1 MNYYFES
8 DFFANSQLTPQQ
20 QEKPTRE
27 EMLKMAISDVNKKNK
42 KILENP
48 LNQGSSNISDKQLQ
62 ESKKE
67 RNQLNKEGE
76 ALSRKHR
83 NDPAKQLVPIPKK
96 DLEKIM
102 KEGTDLAKQKRPE
115 LWDNKPKTNPVVG
128 KLIREDIRRKALEK
142 AKQSNPELWV
152 NDSKQTITDK
162 PNEFDKQATEN
173 NYNGVLILG
182 LSLSLI
188 VILILLIWKRDLWKR
203 LTGLK
208 NLIAQKIK
216 IEDSNRAR
224 KAFNLFGIIWV
235 LFHVFM
241 LMTSREV
248 LDYRISW
255 NDLWLFDNFED
266 YYREPPGYKSHY
278 DITEFSIYV
287 IIPLV
292 IVFGKKYLNG
302 EQLSSFKVRASII
315 KSNTDVQINDIK
327 KYKELFD
334 LGVISEAE
342 FIEQKRKILNK

>member
-1 MNYYFES
+1 MKFNITMNYYFES
-8 DFFANSQLTPQQ
+8 EFCANSKLTPQQ
-20 QEKPTRE
+20 QEKPTRG
-27 EMLKMAISDVNKKNK
+27 EMLKMAVSDVNKKNK

-67 RNQLNKEGE
+67 INRLNKEGE
-76 ALSRKHR
+76 ALSRKYGI
-83 NDPAKQLVPIPKK
+83 DQDKQLGTFTKK

-102 KEGTDLAKQKRPE
+102 KEGNELAQQLKPE
-115 LWDNKPKTNPVVG
+115 LWDDDPKTMPVGV
-128 KLIREDIRRKALEK
+128 KA
-142 AKQSNPELWV
+142 
-152 NDSKQTITDK
+152 K
-162 PNEFDKQATEN
+162 PNEFDNQAPESQ
-173 NYNGVLILG
+173 YNGVLIWG
-182 LSLSLI
+182 ISLF
-188 VILILLIWKRDLWKR
+188 ILTIILFFKWKRSLFNR
-203 LTGLK
+203 LIQVK
-208 NLIAQKIK
+208 NLMVQKIK
-216 IEDSNRAR
+216 FGDFN
-224 KAFNLFGIIWV
+224 KAKKALNLLGVIWI
-235 LFHVFM
+235 LFHLFM

-292 IVFGKKYLNG
+292 IIFGKKYLNG
-302 EQLSSFKVRASII
+302 EQLFSFKVRTSIM
-315 KSNTDVQINDIK
+315 KSNTDIQFNELK

-342 FIEQKRKILNK
+342 FIEEKRKILNK